1 MTSILKSTSAYKTI
15 GEVAKELDLVNNKNG
30 SLQTHTLRFWEK
42 QFRQI
47 RPSIKA
53 GKRRYYSKKDFETIK
68 LIKYL
73 LKDQGLTIKGVQ
85 KILNTKKD
93 LQLDDSLF
101 FGVNSQNLKNSK
113 LLKSKIINSDL
124 INKIKSNLNSI
135 D

>member
-113 LLKSKIINSDL
+113 LLKSKII
-124 INKIKSNLNSI
+124 KIAKIIKEIKTIKNG
-135 D
+135 

>member
-30 SLQTHTLRFWEK
+30 TLQTHTLRFWEK

-113 LLKSKIINSDL
+113 LLKSKII
-124 INKIKSNLNSI
+124 KIAKIIKEIKTIKNG
-135 D
+135 